1 MYRFR
6 GGIVKTSKAPTKTSD
21 DVTKSTKSDVT
32 KPSKDDT
39 TDNDVTVIDDDDAIY
54 DAETDTECDVI
65 VIDVEKFDVNKKK
78 TNDKNKANDKN
89 KTAEVID
96 LESFS
101 EDNHNT
107 TNDKHETTT
116 GSEVIYLD
124 NC

>member
-21 DVTKSTKSDVT
+21 DVTKPANDDVT
-32 KPSKDDT
+32 KPNDDVT
-39 TDNDVTVIDDDDAIY
+39 NDNDVTVIDDDDAIY

-65 VIDVEKFDVNKKK
+65 IDVEKFDVTKNK
-78 TNDKNKANDKN
+78 TNDKNTTAE
-89 KTAEVID
+89 TAEVID